1 MESKSNDGFSGQYHG
16 IMFLY
21 ESRFL
26 GRACRASQ
34 NIKDEIKYPTIV
46 LTKLSN
52 KRYLLFNSRGVKSA
66 R

>member
-1 MESKSNDGFSGQYHG
+1 MTGLVGSIMGSCFCTSHG
-16 IMFLY
+16 
-21 ESRFL
+21 FL
-26 GRACRASQ
+26 GLARRASQ

-52 KRYLLFNSRGVKSA
+52 KRYLLFNSRGIRSA